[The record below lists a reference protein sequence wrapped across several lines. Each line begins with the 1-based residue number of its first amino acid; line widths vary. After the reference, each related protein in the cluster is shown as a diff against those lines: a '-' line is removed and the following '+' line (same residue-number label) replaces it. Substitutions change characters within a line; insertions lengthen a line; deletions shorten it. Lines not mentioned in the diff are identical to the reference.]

1 MKSEEYSIDD
11 PEFVKSSALMSECPS
26 PERPEYAFIGRSNV
40 GKSSLINMLAG
51 RKALAKTSST
61 PGKTQLINH
70 FSVKTA
76 GMLWYLVDLPGFGY
90 AKVSKKD
97 RIKWDR
103 VSREYLTKREN
114 IMCIMMLIDSRLPP
128 QKKDLDFMTWMAEV
142 GLSFA
147 IVFTKF
153 DKLTLVEKDAML
165 PRYIEKMLTI
175 WSAMPPHFI
184 TSANKGDGKQ
194 EVLAFIAQTNQIY
207 RGRPKGLE
215 LD

>member
-1 MKSEEYSIDD
+1 MKSADYSIDN
-11 PEFVKSSALMSECPS
+11 PEFVKSSALPSECPP

-70 FSVKTA
+70 FSVSTV
-76 GMLWYLVDLPGFGY
+76 GMPWYLVDLPGFGY

-103 VSREYLTKREN
+103 VSRDYLTKREN
-114 IMCIMMLIDSRLPP
+114 LMCIMMLIDSRLTP
-128 QKKDLDFMTWMAEV
+128 QKKDLDFMVWMAKA

-147 IVFTKF
+147 MVFTKF
-153 DKLTLVEKDAML
+153 DKLTLVDRAAML
-165 PRYIEKMLTI
+165 PRYRKEVLKI
-175 WSAMPPHFI
+175 WSTMPPHFV
-184 TSANKGDGKQ
+184 TSATKGDGKQ
-194 EVLAFIAQTNQIY
+194 EVLAFIAQTNQVY

-215 LD
+215 VE